1 MAAEGLFFTGQVLKN
16 SRDLLEEENA
26 RQQLKLQNEQLDLQR
41 EEKIKARKDARAQ
54 NEKSLYTSL
63 SIKGAERYSDYF
75 STRQTAIDD
84 YTRENSDLII
94 DKPNS
99 EEAIALKAM
108 QDSFR
113 ADVNS
118 AVRRGQLLN
127 TYDKSKIENKTNS
140 YKIDEN
146 GNFVYEVS
154 ENQFIDSLN
163 SGADF
168 QQSLSDYNIGIDNI
182 IKKSESN
189 PVLEVINNE
198 SFGYERS
205 ERIDVKSGLTFTEYT
220 EQTKQEMANQVFK
233 GLTVNKRGSWD
244 NNKFQELYKNGTVL
258 VVEEDGSKSKV
269 SAINVFFEEEYNNS
283 SPESRL
289 IETLM
294 PTIDGNVNESFDPE
308 LSNQYAQWL
317 SNRKIEEETAGSSTS
332 KKSAQAKESK
342 VKEMT
347 PKFREMFDQEYGDDV
362 YTEDASRNGIF
373 LNPKVSDAPKSPI
386 KTEINLGMLGSENNE
401 NKLAF
406 EAEVMRLKYPVGST
420 YEKDKGEL
428 DKINELPNPTQRQ
441 IKSKEEIEGRI
452 KQARR
457 KSLEVKVLRY
467 TMTRDRVPVA
477 VVQVSSGSEIIVP
490 LSMLKSLIGTTYKGT
505 RDEEPT
511 LGYYLFL
518 EAGAS
523 PISEKT
529 VSAGNFNFSR

>member
-1 MAAEGLFFTGQVLKN
+1 MAGEGLFFTGQVLKN

-63 SIKGAERYSDYF
+63 SIEGAERYSDYF

-198 SFGYERS
+198 SFGYKRS

-317 SNRKIEEETAGSSTS
+317 SNRAVEEETAGSSTS

-362 YTEDASRNGIF
+362 YSEDASRNGIF
-373 LNPKVSDAPKSPI
+373 LNPKISDAPKSPI

-401 NKLAF
+401 NKLLF
-406 EAEVMRLKYPVGST
+406 EEEVMRLNYPVGST
-420 YEKDKGEL
+420 YETDKLIVQGQAGYE
-428 DKINELPNPTQRQ
+428 DAQKR
-441 IKSKEEIEGRI
+441 IKS
-452 KQARR
+452 ARQS
-457 KSLEVKVLRY
+457 SLEVKVLRY

-523 PISEKT
+523 PLGEKQEYF
-529 VSAGNFNFSR
+529 G